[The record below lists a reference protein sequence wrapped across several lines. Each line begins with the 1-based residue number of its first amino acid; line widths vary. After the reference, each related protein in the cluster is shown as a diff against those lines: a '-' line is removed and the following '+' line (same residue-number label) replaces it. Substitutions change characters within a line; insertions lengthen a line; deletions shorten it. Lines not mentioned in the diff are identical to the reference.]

1 MSKQKKQ
8 KGKKPHH
15 RKQQGLM
22 GRSDIP
28 YALRMAL
35 DRKSEIAANR
45 DHAAKIAMFC
55 NCYALHELEGIGYK
69 RLVKLNNR
77 HLEIVNEVYE
87 DVELGMAHLKQRL
100 AQMGIEVSGDLFVS
114 PHTDVSKKELEIQT
128 HRMQASQIALMCGV
142 VAMNDEFGFGRE
154 RQERISNRISELT
167 GRYAKEG
174 EKFLLDKMAE
184 IGFEVVGGEARAYL
198 DDDGKILTPKQWH
211 KAREKEAK

>member
-1 MSKQKKQ
+1 M
-8 KGKKPHH
+8 
-15 RKQQGLM
+15 
-22 GRSDIP
+22 
-28 YALRMAL
+28 
-35 DRKSEIAANR
+35 
-45 DHAAKIAMFC
+45 
-55 NCYALHELEGIGYK
+55 
-69 RLVKLNNR
+69 KLNNR

-100 AQMGIEVSGDLFVS
+100 AQMGIEVSGDLFTS

-142 VAMNDEFGFGRE
+142 VAMNDEFGFGKE

-184 IGFEVVGGEARAYL
+184 IGFEVVGGEARAYT

-211 KAREKEAK
+211 KAREKEAKA